1 MNNSTPRRLLRR
13 QNGVGPGQSAP
24 IGATVS
30 ADGVNFS
37 IFSRTATGV
46 DLLLFD
52 DVNDARPARVISLD
66 RRRNRTHHYWHA
78 FVSGL
83 EAGQVYGYRAQ
94 GAYDPLN
101 GRRFDAAK
109 LLLDPYG
116 RGVATPRS
124 YSREAAKLPGDNTA
138 CAMKSV
144 VVEPSLYD
152 WEGDAPLRRSF
163 NRTVIYEMHVG
174 GFTKHP
180 SSGLPP
186 QLRGTYAGLVEK
198 IGYLVDL
205 GVSAV
210 ELLPVFA
217 FDPQDAPAGLVNYWG
232 YSPVSFFAPH
242 TAYSSRPGV
251 QEAIDEFRDMV
262 KALHRAGIE
271 VILDVVYNHTAEGDH
286 SGPTFSFRGLD
297 NEVYYTLDPDHEGDR
312 SRYANYSGTGNTL
325 NANQST
331 VRRMIIDSL
340 HYWVQEMHVDGF
352 RFDLASILSRDER
365 GRPLS
370 NPPVLW
376 DIENDPILAGTKLIA
391 EAWDAA
397 GLYQV
402 GTFIGDRWKEW
413 NGNFR
418 DDVRRFVKSDANMVQ
433 AIAPRL
439 FGSPD
444 LYGLKEQEPDR
455 SINFVTCHDGFT
467 LNDLVSYNEK
477 HNRANGEE
485 NRDGNNVNYS
495 WNCGLEGS
503 TQDPAVEQLRRRQI
517 KNFLAFT
524 LLSLGVPMLLM
535 GDEMRRTQGGN
546 NNAYCQDNNI
556 SWLDWSLL
564 EKHAGIHL
572 FVRRLIRFRLE
583 LYIFKE
589 IHGLSLTELLRLA
602 RIEWHGTR
610 LNTPDNGEESR
621 TMALLVAGTREAI
634 YVICNAYWEPLDF
647 ELPPAPFGVAGWRR
661 ILDTSLESPYDF
673 QELATA
679 PLVLGTTYRAQ
690 ARSSV
695 LLAAEIPYLPR
706 D

>member
-1 MNNSTPRRLLRR
+1 MNTATPRQLLRR

-24 IGATVS
+24 IGATVYP
-30 ADGVNFS
+30 DGVNFS
-37 IFSRTATGV
+37 IFSRTATGI

-52 DVNDARPARVISLD
+52 DVEDARPARVISLD

-78 FVSGL
+78 FVTGV
-83 EAGQVYGYRAQ
+83 EPGQVYAYRAQ
-94 GAYDPLN
+94 GAYDPPT

-124 YSREAAKLPGDNTA
+124 YSRTAAKLPGDNTA

-144 VVEPSLYD
+144 VVDPSRYD

-174 GFTKHP
+174 GFTRHG

-186 QLRGTYAGLVEK
+186 ELRGTYAGLIEK
-198 IGYLVDL
+198 IPYLVEL

-217 FDPQDAPAGLVNYWG
+217 FDAQDAPAGLTNYWG

-242 TAYSSRPGV
+242 TAYSSRAGV
-251 QEAIDEFRDMV
+251 LGAIDEFRDMV

-286 SGPTFSFRGLD
+286 TGPTFCFRGLD
-297 NEVYYTLDPDHEGDR
+297 NEVYYILDPDHTGDR
-312 SRYANYSGTGNTL
+312 GAYANYSGTGNTL

-340 HYWVQEMHVDGF
+340 HYWVQEMHIDGF
-352 RFDLASILSRDER
+352 RFDLASILSRDQK
-365 GRPLS
+365 GVPLA

-402 GTFIGDRWKEW
+402 GSFIGDRWKEW
-413 NGNFR
+413 NGQFR
-418 DDVRRFVKSDANMVQ
+418 DDVRSFVKSDANMVQ
-433 AIAPRL
+433 AVAPRI

-444 LYGLKEQEPDR
+444 LYGLSEQEADQ

-477 HNRANGEE
+477 HNWANGEE
-485 NRDGNNVNYS
+485 NRDGTNLNRS
-495 WNCGLEGS
+495 WNCGVEGP
-503 TQDPAVEQLRRRQI
+503 TDDPIVEKLRRRQI

-535 GDEMRRTQGGN
+535 GDEVRRTQLGN
-546 NNAYCQDNNI
+546 NNAYCQDNEI
-556 SWLDWSLL
+556 SWLDWTFLAQ
-564 EKHAGIHL
+564 HAGIHL
-572 FVRRLIRFRLE
+572 FVCRLVRFRLE

-602 RIEWHGTR
+602 RIDWHGTR
-610 LNTPDNGEESR
+610 LHAPDNGQDSHTLAVE
-621 TMALLVAGTREAI
+621 VAGTREAI
-634 YVICNAYWEPLDF
+634 YCISNAYWEPLDF
-647 ELPPAPFGVAGWRR
+647 ELPPAPFGCAGWRR
-661 ILDTSLESPYDF
+661 ILDTSLESPDDF

-679 PLVLGTTYRAQ
+679 PLVLGPTYRAE
-690 ARSSV
+690 ARSCV
-695 LLAAEIPYLPR
+695 LLAAEIPYIPR
-706 D
+706 A

>member
-1 MNNSTPRRLLRR
+1 MSSLIPRRLLRR

-24 IGATVS
+24 IGATVFG
-30 ADGVNFS
+30 DGVNFS
-37 IFSRTATGV
+37 IYSRTATGI

-52 DVNDARPARVISLD
+52 DVDDARPARVISLD

-78 FVSGL
+78 FVAGVQP
-83 EAGQVYGYRAQ
+83 GQVYAYRSQ
-94 GAYDPLN
+94 GAYDPPN

-116 RGVATPRS
+116 RGVATPHS
-124 YSREAAKLPGDNTA
+124 YSREAAELPGDNTA
-138 CAMKSV
+138 RAMKSV
-144 VVEPSLYD
+144 VVDLSRYN
-152 WEGDAPLRRSF
+152 WEGDAPLQRSF

-174 GFTKHP
+174 GFTKHA
-180 SSGLPP
+180 SSGLPAH
-186 QLRGTYAGLVEK
+186 LRGTYAGLVEK
-198 IGYLVDL
+198 IPYLVEL

-217 FDPQDAPAGLVNYWG
+217 FDVQDAPAGLVNYWG

-251 QEAIDEFRDMV
+251 QAAIDEFRDMV
-262 KALHRAGIE
+262 KALHRVGIE
-271 VILDVVYNHTAEGDH
+271 VILDVVYNHTSEGDH
-286 SGPTFSFRGLD
+286 TGPTFCFRGLD
-297 NEVYYTLDPDHEGDR
+297 NEVYYILDPDHDGDR
-312 SRYANYSGTGNTL
+312 SRYADYSGTGNTL

-352 RFDLASILSRDER
+352 RFDLASILSRDEK
-365 GRPLS
+365 GHPLA

-402 GTFIGDRWKEW
+402 GNFIGDRWKEW
-413 NGNFR
+413 NGHFR
-418 DDVRRFVKSDANMVQ
+418 DDVRSFVKSDPNMVQ

-444 LYGLKEQEPDR
+444 LYGLNEQEADQ

-467 LNDLVSYNEK
+467 LNDLVSYDEK
-477 HNRANGEE
+477 HNSANGEQ
-485 NRDGNNVNYS
+485 NRDGNNDNRS
-495 WNCGLEGS
+495 WNCGAEGP
-503 TQDPAVEQLRRRQI
+503 TDDPAIEQLRRRQI

-535 GDEMRRTQGGN
+535 GDEVRRTQGGN
-546 NNAYCQDNNI
+546 NNAYCQDNEV
-556 SWLDWSLL
+556 SWFDWSLL

-572 FVRRLIRFRLE
+572 FLRRLIRFRLE

-610 LNTPDNGEESR
+610 LNTPDNGHDSR
-621 TMALLVAGTREAI
+621 TLALLVAGTARPSMLSAMPI
-634 YVICNAYWEPLDF
+634 WEPLDF
-647 ELPPAPFGVAGWRR
+647 ELPHAPFAVAGWRR
-661 ILDTSLESPYDF
+661 ILDTSLESPADF

-679 PLVLGTTYRAQ
+679 PLVMGPTYRAQ
-690 ARSSV
+690 SRSCV
-695 LLAAEIPYLPR
+695 LLAAEIPFVAKE
-706 D
+706 